1 MDSQK
6 NGISFDSVLSRE
18 RVKEVGNMRFKAL
31 FIPLIFLCWDCTA
44 QSALDKSFDRMN
56 NREINQTISEIH
68 KNYPRVSQRIVEI
81 SAHFLGIPYRLGP
94 LGEGSRGEFDR
105 KPLISFSAV
114 DCTTFVEETMALSL
128 ARDLNEAKE
137 ILKHIR
143 YKGGVVSYQTRNH
156 FPSVD
161 WIPNNIA
168 AGFIKDITARIAG
181 PDIEVASKWIS
192 KEKWYR
198 EKKISDITG
207 FPKMS
212 PEEKENLLQALRG
225 LGESMPDEEAQIPY
239 LPIRDFEER
248 LAQIPSGTIANL
260 VRADRLDKPVLIS
273 HQVFIIQKGGETYIR
288 HAAFDSVVK
297 DVPALEY
304 FSRYESSKWPL
315 LGINLDE
322 VVDPNKSQNK

>member
-1 MDSQK
+1 
-6 NGISFDSVLSRE
+6 
-18 RVKEVGNMRFKAL
+18 MRSKVL
-31 FIPLIFLCWDCTA
+31 FIPLIFLCWNCTA
-44 QSALDKSFDRMN
+44 QSALDKSFNQMT
-56 NREINQTISEIH
+56 NREIDQTISRIH
-68 KNYPRVSQRIVEI
+68 KKYPQVSQRIVKI
-81 SAHFLGIPYRLGP
+81 SAHFLGTPYRLGP
-94 LGEGSRGEFDR
+94 LGEGSNGEFDR

-128 ARDLNEAKE
+128 AKNLEEAKK
-137 ILKHIR
+137 ILKRIR

-192 KEKWYR
+192 KSKWYQ
-198 EKKISDITG
+198 EKQMSDIEG

-212 PEEKENLLQALRG
+212 PQEKENLLHNLREI
-225 LGESMPDEEAQIPY
+225 GESMPDEEAQIPY
-239 LPIRDFEER
+239 LPIRDFEDR
-248 LAQIPSGTIANL
+248 LAEIPSGTIANL
-260 VRADRLDKPVLIS
+260 VRADRSDKPVLIS
-273 HQVFIIQKGGETYIR
+273 HQVFIIQKGGQTYIR
-288 HAAFDSVVK
+288 HAAFNSVVK

-304 FSRYESSKWPL
+304 FARYENSRWPL

-322 VVDPNKSQNK
+322 VVQNKSQNK

>member
-1 MDSQK
+1 
-6 NGISFDSVLSRE
+6 
-18 RVKEVGNMRFKAL
+18 MRSKVL
-31 FIPLIFLCWDCTA
+31 FIPLIFLCWNCTA
-44 QSALDKSFDRMN
+44 QSALDKSFDQMN
-56 NREINQTISEIH
+56 NREIDRTISEIH
-68 KNYPRVSQRIVEI
+68 KNYPLVSQRIVKI

-94 LGEGSRGEFDR
+94 LGEGSHGEFDG

-128 ARDLNEAKE
+128 ASDLNQAKE
-137 ILKHIR
+137 ILKRIR

-198 EKKISDITG
+198 EKKLSDIEG

-212 PEEKENLLQALRG
+212 PQEKENLLQKLRR
-225 LGESMPDEEAQIPY
+225 LGESTPDQEAQIPY
-239 LPIRDFEER
+239 LPIRDFEDR
-248 LAQIPSGTIANL
+248 LSEVPSGTIANL
-260 VRADRLDKPVLIS
+260 VRADLSDKPVLIS

-304 FSRYESSKWPL
+304 FSRYENSKWPL

-322 VVDPNKSQNK
+322 VVGPNKSQNK